1 VTIALARLQFLQ
13 SWLSLSSVSTIV
25 LFIVYTEDQHITEN
39 IIKKMAGKPYY
50 EIGYGF
56 YGRYR
61 PGGTYISEQH
71 LLATGEYLE
80 VSARQRAA
88 RLRSFRVLFACHA
101 ANARPTHAFHL
112 FQSKHAMD
120 GRPAGSGVTEVG
132 IISVCG
138 FSGCP
143 NIEQL
148 AEEARRLHVT
158 GSATGCRLS
167 LKACAKCKAVK

>member
-1 VTIALARLQFLQ
+1 MHVCSCAVLLG
-13 SWLSLSSVSTIV
+13 LSAVSTMV
-25 LFIVYTEDQHITEN
+25 LFIVYTEDQNITEN
-39 IIKKMAGKPYY
+39 IIKKIVGKPYY
-50 EIGYGF
+50 EVGYGF

-61 PGGTYISEQH
+61 PGGTYISQEH

-80 VSARQRAA
+80 VSARPRAA
-88 RLRSFRVLFACHA
+88 RLRSFCLMFACHA
-101 ANARPTHAFHL
+101 ANSRSTHA
-112 FQSKHAMD
+112 FQSKHASD
-120 GRPAGSGVTEVG
+120 GRPVAGSGVTEVA

-148 AEEARRLHVT
+148 SEEARRLQVT